1 MEFIIRIYE
10 SFKQA
15 AYDTIIAHDGVEHA
29 GYLAFLGMLALFPFL
44 VFVVAIAGFIGQG
57 DAGAQFISLIMTNLP
72 PRAAAALEPRII
84 EITSGP
90 PQGLLTVAIFGAIW
104 TASSAVEG
112 TRTILNRA
120 YRVSTP
126 PAYWFRRLMSIVQ
139 LLFFTSILVLGMLLL
154 VLAPIAMTE
163 LEYTFGFH
171 ISQSEDS
178 SWNNAIVLL
187 SGFAMFA
194 VVANL
199 YYILPNIKQRLS
211 NVLPG
216 ALVAVC
222 MWVGAASLFSFYLSK
237 FDQVNLI
244 YGSLGGIIAALV
256 FFYII
261 NLIFIFGAEF
271 NYHLAN
277 ARGEEIEE
285 KEHADEE

>member
-1 MEFIIRIYE
+1 MEFLKRIYH
-10 SFKQA
+10 SFQQA
-15 AYDTIIAHDGVEHA
+15 IYDTVMAHDGVEHA

-44 VFVVAIAGFIGQG
+44 VFLVAIAGFIGQG
-57 DAGAQFISLIMTNLP
+57 EAGAQFISLIMTNLP
-72 PRAAAALEPRII
+72 PKAAAALEPRIA

-90 PQGLLTVAIFGAIW
+90 PQGLLTVAILGAIW

-126 PAYWFRRLMSIVQ
+126 PSYWFRRTMSIVQ
-139 LLFFTSILVLGMLLL
+139 LLFFTTILVLGMLLL
-154 VLAPIAMTE
+154 VFAPIAITE
-163 LEYTFGFH
+163 LEH
-171 ISQSEDS
+171 IFDFSLSLKENA
-178 SWNNAIVLL
+178 SWNNTILML

-216 ALVAVC
+216 AAIVVAL
-222 MWVGAASLFSFYLSK
+222 WVGAASLFSIYLSK

-244 YGSLGGIIAALV
+244 YGSLGGIIATLI

-285 KEHADEE
+285 KEHADE

>member
-1 MEFIIRIYE
+1 MEFLLRIFN
-10 SFKQA
+10 SFKEA
-15 AYDTIIAHDGVEHA
+15 AYDTVIAHDGVEHA

-57 DAGAQFISLIMTNLP
+57 DAGAQFISLMMSNLP
-72 PRAAAALEPRII
+72 PKAAAALEPRIV

-139 LLFFTSILVLGMLLL
+139 LLFFTTILVLGMLLL
-154 VLAPIAMTE
+154 VFAPIALSE
-163 LEYTFGFH
+163 LEHSFGFS
-171 ISQSEDS
+171 IDS
-178 SWNNAIVLL
+178 TDGSWNNTILSL
-187 SGFAMFA
+187 SGFSLFA

-211 NVLPG
+211 TVLPG
-216 ALVAVC
+216 ALLAVG
-222 MWVGAASLFSFYLSK
+222 MWIGAASLFSVYLSN

-244 YGSLGGIIAALV
+244 YGSLGGIIAALI

-285 KEHADEE
+285 KEHADDV